1 MGYKIASWTLA
12 AYLIGSVPFGLILSF
27 KLFGKDLRRLGSGN
41 IGATNM
47 LRNFGPAL
55 FVAVLLLDAAK
66 GALAVAG
73 AEWLGLDPIF
83 VLLAGFAAI
92 CGHNWS
98 IYLRFTGGKGIAT
111 AAGVLVVAFPWQVV
125 VGVIV
130 VFILPLLLTR
140 YMSLASMLGAAALPA
155 AVLLYDRGSLD
166 TAWPYLAFALIM
178 LFMVL
183 FKHRDNIR
191 RLIAGSEP
199 RVSLKSRGAVT

>member
-1 MGYKIASWTLA
+1 MGYKIVSWTLA
-12 AYLIGSVPFGLILSF
+12 AYLIGSVPFGLIISL

-47 LRNFGPAL
+47 LRNFGPLL
-55 FVAVLLLDAAK
+55 FVAVLLLDAGK

-73 AEWLGLDPIF
+73 AQWLGLDPVF

-98 IYLRFTGGKGIAT
+98 VYLRFSGGKGVAT

-125 VGVIV
+125 TAVIV

-155 AVLLYDRGSLD
+155 AVLLYERGRLD
-166 TAWPYLAFALIM
+166 TAWPYLTFASIM
-178 LFMVL
+178 LVMVL
-183 FKHRDNIR
+183 YKHRDNIR

-199 RVSLKSRGAVT
+199 RVSLKSTRAAT